1 MEGWKLKEESCND
14 IRMSDDEIWSVMNSF
29 LSGKR
34 KVTTSYKYGFLKSIL
49 DNLYNVDGNLCI
61 TYEKLFSTF
70 AEIYWNLL
78 CRHELTQIVKS
89 RAGRYQKSR
98 VELIVEKYASGFPA
112 AVPFE
117 SLDGEVQEAVSA
129 EVLRDC
135 SKNVV
140 GALYGDF
147 QGKLYGFSGKGRYIQ
162 LNPSAYEFFQKFKV
176 DIERLNYYEW
186 AKFLEKANEGTIGL
200 LGKLEGITHR
210 TNLSYYRRI
219 LYEVFEET
227 NCFYCGRSL
236 KETMQVDHFV
246 PWSFNKENQLW
257 NFVLSC
263 PACNR
268 KKSNKLAAKNYLIRL
283 QERNEEIVTE
293 LPDMDNLDVQMEFQE
308 YDRRKLLTMYQ
319 AAVTNG
325 YHQIWTPDSNSVQQD
340 TKV

>member
-1 MEGWKLKEESCND
+1 MEGWKLKEESCSVLW
-14 IRMSDDEIWSVMNSF
+14 MSDDEIWSVMNAF
-29 LSGKR
+29 LTGKK
-34 KVTTSYKYGFLKSIL
+34 KVTTSYKYAFLKSIL
-49 DNLYNVDGNLCI
+49 DNLYNVDAHLCI

-78 CRHELTQIVKS
+78 CRYRLKQIIKS
-89 RAGRYQKSR
+89 QRFQKSKI
-98 VELIVEKYASGFPA
+98 ESIVENYAAAFPA

-117 SLDGEVQEAVSA
+117 SLDRRKQEMVIS

-135 SKNVV
+135 SRNVV

-147 QGKLYGFSGKGRYIQ
+147 QGRLYGFSGRAKYIQ

-186 AKFLEKANEGTIGL
+186 ARFLEKANEGTVDL

-210 TNLSYYRRI
+210 TNLSHYRRI
-219 LYEVFEET
+219 LYEVFEER

-236 KETMQVDHFV
+236 KGTMQVDHFV

-257 NFVLSC
+257 NFVLTC

-268 KKSNKLAAKNYLIRL
+268 KKSNKLAAQNYLIRL
-283 QERNEEIVTE
+283 QERNEEILTE
-293 LPDMDNLDVQMEFQE
+293 LPKLDDLEVEIAFRE
-308 YDRRKLLTMYQ
+308 YDCKKLGRMYQ

-325 YHQIWTPDSNSVQQD
+325 YDQNWTPKSEDAC
-340 TKV
+340 